1 VLSLTVGGMILIL
14 WWGNRFGKN
23 AQQIHF
29 IASNVFLRLISHGKT
44 KLLKVTHCK
53 KFRKPKIVLR
63 SSHLHGG
70 TRDDVIDWCL
80 GTASLDPQK
89 RSKLL
94 RLIQTLESQIERFSG
109 LSM

>member
-1 VLSLTVGGMILIL
+1 MILIL
-14 WWGNRFGKN
+14 RWGNRFGKN

-70 TRDDVIDWCL
+70 TRDDVDRLVPWHSFT
-80 GTASLDPQK
+80 GPAETFQTATTDPDF
-89 RSKLL
+89 R
-94 RLIQTLESQIERFSG
+94 ITD
-109 LSM
+109 